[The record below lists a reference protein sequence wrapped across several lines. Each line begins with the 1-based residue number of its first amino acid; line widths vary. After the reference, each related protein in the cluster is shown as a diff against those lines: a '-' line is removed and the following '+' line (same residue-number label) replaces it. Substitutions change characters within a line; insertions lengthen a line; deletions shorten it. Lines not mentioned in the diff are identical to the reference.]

1 MTTDFKRLIEKVKG
15 KKRVDV
21 KTFYRKNP
29 GGSLSKVEHYY
40 KYIDV
45 GEKEEKDIN
54 AEDLNPE
61 LEGVEAG
68 EEEDYA
74 TQDIYIDETISPLEE
89 AALPKIK
96 ANEVNDLI
104 KKYKKDKDEAALKQL
119 LDFYSGIIFFHANK
133 YKTSELPY
141 NLIVLEAKRLACL
154 AVNSYDPGKKTNF
167 NTHLTNYLKKLYR
180 FAGDNQNIAK
190 IPEQR
195 IRKINEYKNTLA
207 KLEDRFG
214 REPTDAEVADELSWS
229 LKEVNRLRNELS
241 RADIIN
247 FGDDYSYGDL
257 GIMSN
262 KTNEVIRMVY
272 MDSTPDEKFIIEHT
286 YNISGKKQL
295 SLKDIAKK
303 LRVSESKV
311 KIMVSNIKNKI
322 LENL

>member
-1 MTTDFKRLIEKVKG
+1 M
-15 KKRVDV
+15 
-21 KTFYRKNP
+21 
-29 GGSLSKVEHYY
+29 
-40 KYIDV
+40 
-45 GEKEEKDIN
+45 
-54 AEDLNPE
+54 
-61 LEGVEAG
+61 
-68 EEEDYA
+68 
-74 TQDIYIDETISPLEE
+74 
-89 AALPKIK
+89 
-96 ANEVNDLI
+96 
-104 KKYKKDKDEAALKQL
+104 
-119 LDFYSGIIFFHANK
+119 
-133 YKTSELPY
+133 
-141 NLIVLEAKRLACL
+141 
-154 AVNSYDPGKKTNF
+154 
-167 NTHLTNYLKKLYR
+167 
-180 FAGDNQNIAK
+180 
-190 IPEQR
+190 
-195 IRKINEYKNTLA
+195 
-207 KLEDRFG
+207 EDRFG